1 MAKTVISVENI
12 SKMYRLGE
20 IGTGSFYGD
29 IKRWWANQRG
39 LPDPFLKIGEMNH
52 SDRSNEIIWALKN
65 ISFSIK
71 QGEAVG
77 IIGSNGA
84 GKSTLLKILSRL
96 TAPTEGVVRVLGGI
110 ASLLEVGTGFHPEL
124 TGRENI
130 FLNSAILGMDRRETY
145 RKFDEIVEF
154 SGIEKFIDTPVK
166 HYSSGMYIRL
176 AFAVAAHL
184 DPDIFIVDEVLAVGD
199 RDFQE
204 KSLEK
209 MKRAAIDGHT
219 VVFVSHS
226 MGMISSLCPR
236 VILLDKGTVL
246 FDGDVSDAIN
256 RYYGEEKSTLSP
268 SPVDSS
274 NEEKSTLPP
283 YAVDFSKGETRVGDE
298 CATLLEAHI
307 EDETGKPTGEIERK
321 QGFRVRMRYQ
331 LHNSPPGSPSPN
343 FHFYNILGQCAF
355 VSAGPREPHVSEN
368 GVYESICFIPGGLL
382 NADTYFINLALTFTH
397 DDIHV
402 SFHQQRALAIVIKE
416 LIDEET
422 LNRERNGYDGPIPGI
437 VRPRLN
443 WEVREVG

>member
-96 TAPTEGVVRVLGGI
+96 TAPTEGVVRVTGGI

-124 TGRENI
+124 TGRDNI
-130 FLNSAILGMDRRETY
+130 FLNSAILGMDRRETE
-145 RKFDEIVEF
+145 RRFDEIVEF
-154 SGIEKFIDTPVK
+154 SGVEKFIDTPVK

-209 MKRAAIDGHT
+209 MKSAANEGHT
-219 VVFVSHS
+219 VVFVSHA

-246 FDGDVSDAIN
+246 FDGDVSDAIK
-256 RYYGEEKSTLSP
+256 RYYS
-268 SPVDSS
+268 
-274 NEEKSTLPP
+274 
-283 YAVDFSKGETRVGDE
+283 
-298 CATLLEAHI
+298 
-307 EDETGKPTGEIERK
+307 
-321 QGFRVRMRYQ
+321 
-331 LHNSPPGSPSPN
+331 
-343 FHFYNILGQCAF
+343 
-355 VSAGPREPHVSEN
+355 
-368 GVYESICFIPGGLL
+368 
-382 NADTYFINLALTFTH
+382 
-397 DDIHV
+397 
-402 SFHQQRALAIVIKE
+402 
-416 LIDEET
+416 
-422 LNRERNGYDGPIPGI
+422 
-437 VRPRLN
+437 
-443 WEVREVG
+443 